1 MKTLKENGSYK
12 AVVYK
17 GKIGIFL
24 KGFTIDEL
32 TFKDVLLYTIPL
44 GYEDDLEG
52 IFDGLEE
59 TNRILLAEANGEL
72 C

>member
-1 MKTLKENGSYK
+1 MKTLKENGTYK
-12 AVVYK
+12 AVGYK
-17 GKIGIFL
+17 GEIGLFL
-24 KGFTIDEL
+24 KGFVIDKL

-44 GYEDDLEG
+44 EHEDDLEG

-72 C
+72 